1 MVRVSIEFDYN
12 WMVKQIGCDV
22 SPIDYLRNY
31 CKDLFGEQYE
41 EESSSVIAITF
52 IVKDLDEKKVK
63 DLLVKKFKK
72 DKNLDYKSM
81 SLVVEAVDEKNTDNE
96 ESAQDEVQDDDK
108 TDDAQ
113 DDDISDDTDDNDRIV
128 DAIIEMTDDSD
139 EIDIDDDDDDSDEEL
154 LKNLKYKREKREQIE
169 DLIRAKKAEMAKK
182 LLEEVDALIGAEE
195 FKKLVHELYEVAPQ
209 ITEHGTQ
216 QSFAFQSY
224 LFSINDGC
232 GEENYLEML
241 SALLSTLDIFPRK
254 DESSV
259 YKHVLSPGG
268 QSRLADAFE
277 SIRDD
282 KPRSVVCIDLRNWM
296 NKLYDSAFKNF
307 LFSLRAYEYKY
318 CFVFS
323 VPFVEPY
330 ALKAIEREIADV
342 MYIKTVTFRPYN
354 NDELKRIAVK
364 DLQQFNYTCDDEALE
379 VIFQRINEEKN
390 YGRFYGDDTVK
401 KVVDET
407 IYTKQLANIKAGKD
421 DTHIVKDDVITLC
434 NAYSS
439 GKKSGQEL
447 LDELVG
453 LDSVKKTL
461 MDIIAQVKFAKN
473 SDKLD
478 RPCIHMRFTG
488 NPGTGKTTVA
498 RILGLLMKE
507 HDILRNGYFF
517 ECMARDLCGQ
527 YIGETAPKTQNKCRD
542 AYGSVLFIDEAYSLY
557 TGNENVRDYG
567 KEALT
572 ALIAEM
578 ENHRDDLIVIMAGYT
593 DDMNTLM
600 EGNAGLRSRMP
611 YEIAFP
617 NYTRAELSNIFMS
630 MAQKEF
636 ECEDGLKVKADE
648 YFNALPDEFIESK
661 EFSNA
666 RFVRNLY
673 ERTWSKSASR
683 SMYENDSDTL
693 KIKVEDFV
701 AATAESEFSDF
712 NKNKKATLGF

>member
-1 MVRVSIEFDYN
+1 
-12 WMVKQIGCDV
+12 MVKQIGNDV
-22 SPIDYLRNY
+22 SPIDYVRGF
-31 CKDLFGEQYE
+31 CKKLFGEQYA

-52 IVKDLDEKKVK
+52 IVKEFDENKVK
-63 DLLVKKFKK
+63 DLLEKKFKK
-72 DKNLDYKSM
+72 DKNLDYKCM
-81 SLVVEAVDEKNTDNE
+81 SLVVETVEDKTDADEETAQDDEKTD
-96 ESAQDEVQDDDK
+96 DTQDDDASSVA
-108 TDDAQ
+108 D
-113 DDDISDDTDDNDRIV
+113 DDTDDEDRIMEAIEKMTADENKIDTV
-128 DAIIEMTDDSD
+128 DC
-139 EIDIDDDDDDSDEEL
+139 DDDVDEL
-154 LKNLKYKREKREQIE
+154 LKDEEYKEEKKEQIE
-169 DLIRAKKAEMAKK
+169 EIIKAKKAEKAKQ
-182 LLEEVDALIGAEE
+182 LVEEVDALIGAEE
-195 FKKLVHELYEVAPQ
+195 FKKLVHELYDVSPQ
-209 ITEHGTQ
+209 ITEHNTQ
-216 QSFAFQSY
+216 KSFAFQSY

-232 GEENYLEML
+232 GEETYLEML
-241 SALLSTLDIFPRK
+241 STLLSLLDIYPRK
-254 DESSV
+254 NESSV
-259 YKHVLSPGG
+259 YRHVLLPGG
-268 QSRLADAFE
+268 QSRLTDALD
-277 SIRDD
+277 SIRQDSS
-282 KPRSVVCIDLRNWM
+282 RSVVCIDLRNWM
-296 NKLYDSAFKNF
+296 NKLDDSAFKNF
-307 LFSLRAYEYKY
+307 LFSLRAYEYRY

-364 DLQQFNYTCDDEALE
+364 DLQEFNYTCDDEALE

-434 NAYSS
+434 NVYSS
-439 GKKSGQEL
+439 GEKSGQEL
-447 LDELVG
+447 LDGLVG
-453 LDSVKKTL
+453 LDGVKKTL

-507 HDILRNGYFF
+507 HGILRNGYFV

-527 YIGETAPKTQNKCRD
+527 YIGETAPRTQNKCRD

-578 ENHRDDLIVIMAGYT
+578 ENHRDDLVVIMAGYT
-593 DDMNTLM
+593 EDMKTLM
-600 EGNAGLRSRMP
+600 DGNVGLRSRMP

-630 MAQKEF
+630 MAQKDF

-666 RFVRNLY
+666 RFVRNLF

-683 SMYENDSDTL
+683 SMYENDSNTL

>member
-1 MVRVSIEFDYN
+1 
-12 WMVKQIGCDV
+12 MVKQIGNDV
-22 SPIDYLRNY
+22 SPIDYVRGF
-31 CKDLFGEQYE
+31 CKKLFGEQYA

-52 IVKDLDEKKVK
+52 IVKEFDESKVK
-63 DLLVKKFKK
+63 DLLEKKFKK
-72 DKNLDYKSM
+72 DKNLDYKCM
-81 SLVVEAVDEKNTDNE
+81 NLVVEAVE
-96 ESAQDEVQDDDK
+96 DK
-108 TDDAQ
+108 TDADEETAQ
-113 DDDISDDTDDNDRIV
+113 DDTKDDDASSVADDDTDDEDRIMEAIEKMTADENKIDTV
-128 DAIIEMTDDSD
+128 DC
-139 EIDIDDDDDDSDEEL
+139 DDDVDEL
-154 LKNLKYKREKREQIE
+154 LKDEEYKEEKKEQIE
-169 DLIRAKKAEMAKK
+169 EIIKAKKAEKAKQ
-182 LLEEVDALIGAEE
+182 LVEEVDALIGAEE
-195 FKKLVHELYEVAPQ
+195 FKKLVHELYDVSPQ
-209 ITEHGTQ
+209 ITEHNTQ
-216 QSFAFQSY
+216 KSFAFQSY

-232 GEENYLEML
+232 GEETYLEML
-241 SALLSTLDIFPRK
+241 STLLSLLDIYPRK
-254 DESSV
+254 NESSV
-259 YKHVLSPGG
+259 YRHVLLPGG
-268 QSRLADAFE
+268 QSRLTDALD
-277 SIRDD
+277 SIRQDSS
-282 KPRSVVCIDLRNWM
+282 RSVVCIDLRNWM
-296 NKLYDSAFKNF
+296 NKLDDSAFKNF
-307 LFSLRAYEYKY
+307 LFSLRAYEYRY

-364 DLQQFNYTCDDEALE
+364 DLQEFNYTCDDEALE

-434 NAYSS
+434 NVYSS
-439 GKKSGQEL
+439 GEKSGQEL
-447 LDELVG
+447 LDGLVG
-453 LDSVKKTL
+453 LDGVKKTL

-507 HDILRNGYFF
+507 HGILRNGYFV

-527 YIGETAPKTQNKCRD
+527 YIGETAPRTQNKCRD

-578 ENHRDDLIVIMAGYT
+578 ENHRDDLVVIMAGYT
-593 DDMNTLM
+593 EDMKTLM
-600 EGNAGLRSRMP
+600 DGNVGLRSRMP

-630 MAQKEF
+630 MAQKDF

-648 YFNALPDEFIESK
+648 YFNALPDEFIEAK

-666 RFVRNLY
+666 RFVRNLF

-683 SMYENDSDTL
+683 SMYENDSNTL